1 MTPDEYIKALKNI
14 ETLMDIDPDPE
25 VDSDTGIALLELVS
39 KVEAY
44 ERRIYPMARVLPD
57 LLTV

>member
-1 MTPDEYIKALKNI
+1 MSPDEYIKALKSI
-14 ETLMDIDPDPE
+14 EALMDIDPDP
-25 VDSDTGIALLELVS
+25 DSDTGIAFLELVS

>member
-1 MTPDEYIKALKNI
+1 MTPAEYIKALRDI

-25 VDSDTGIALLELVS
+25 VDSDIGIALLELVS

-44 ERRIYPMARVLPD
+44 ECRIYPMARVLPE